1 MPINCKNVM
10 KKNYK
15 IHVLEN
21 LLFPF
26 YKYGIYNTKRLI
38 FLVLTE
44 IKNHYHNK

>member
-10 KKNYK
+10 KKTIKYMCLK
-15 IHVLEN
+15 N